1 MRDPNVWLPEKKGI
15 QPAIATSR
23 RHLDFGSFALD
34 LDGRILIDPSGREVE
49 LRRREFDLLL
59 TLARSPGRVMSRETL
74 LDAIAGREAEAFDR
88 TIDVYVGRLR
98 RKIEADPKQPRLIV
112 TVPGVGYRLTAK
124 PRLANRQPDGEQRSD
139 EAAIHAGAGILTSI
153 NKANSER
160 DAEAVS
166 ALYAED
172 AVMIQSDGLL
182 SGRAAIKEAYEQFY
196 ERSSP
201 HPSKLE
207 HVVAIGD
214 DMMLRAG
221 SWSHTYPGP
230 AGLVHQ
236 WGSWTTT
243 DVLRGTTWQIHTETM
258 FTHHGSG
265 QLSRHTDH
273 ASVSPGPLN
282 MSGCCY
288 NSASR

>member
-1 MRDPNVWLPEKKGI
+1 MRDANHVLPPGNGT
-15 QPAIATSR
+15 QPATATPR
-23 RHLDFGSFALD
+23 RHLDFGCFALD
-34 LDGRILIDPSGREVE
+34 LDGRILINPSGCDVE

-59 TLARSPGRVMSRETL
+59 TLAHSPGRVMSRETL

-112 TVPGVGYRLTAK
+112 TVPGVGYRLAAK
-124 PRLANRQPDGEQRSD
+124 PKPANRQRDAEQRSD
-139 EAAIHAGAGILTSI
+139 EAAIHAGAGILASI
-153 NKANSER
+153 NKANGEC
-160 DAEAVS
+160 DAQAAS

-172 AVMIQSDGLL
+172 ATMILSDGLL
-182 SGRAAIKEAYEQFY
+182 SGRAAIEEAYAQFY

-201 HPSKLE
+201 HPSRLE

-221 SWSHTYPGP
+221 SWSHTYRGP

-236 WGSWTTT
+236 CGSWTTT
-243 DVLRGTTWQIHTETM
+243 DVLRGTTWQIHTETI
-258 FTHHGSG
+258 FTHSG
-265 QLSRHTDH
+265 
-273 ASVSPGPLN
+273 
-282 MSGCCY
+282 
-288 NSASR
+288 

>member
-1 MRDPNVWLPEKKGI
+1 MRDPNASLPEINGV
-15 QPAIATSR
+15 QPAIATSCC
-23 RHLDFGSFALD
+23 HLDFGCFALD
-34 LDGRILIDPSGREVE
+34 LDGRILINPSGRAVE

-88 TIDVYVGRLR
+88 AIDVYVGRLR

-124 PRLANRQPDGEQRSD
+124 PKPANRKSDPEQRSD
-139 EAAIHAGAGILTSI
+139 AAAIDAGAGILTCI

-160 DAEAVS
+160 DARAVS

-172 AVMIQSDGLL
+172 AVMIESDGLR
-182 SGRAAIKEAYEQFY
+182 SGRAAIEEAYARFY
-196 ERSSP
+196 ERSNP

-221 SWSHTYPGP
+221 SWSNTYQGP
-230 AGLVHQ
+230 AGPVHQ

-243 DVLRGTTWQIHTETM
+243 DVLRGTTWQIQTETM
-258 FTHHGSG
+258 FTHSGSRAPP
-265 QLSRHTDH
+265 QR
-273 ASVSPGPLN
+273 
-282 MSGCCY
+282 
-288 NSASR
+288 SAQPCS